1 MNDSGDLRQR
11 PLSGKAVVPADVSTV
26 AASVPIAIAKTI
38 AWSELP
44 EWRKDNEYILTGYR
58 REFGSWLGCFSSAF
72 TYVHNETV
80 NIHSHLLGALL
91 FALLLVTVDSAHLTE
106 HQSASLADKLVF
118 AIFLSAAVFCLGA
131 SAFYH
136 TCCVH
141 SQKVAARC
149 HALDYSGI
157 VVLIVGSFFPC
168 IYYAFYCEPHYQA
181 LYLGIITT
189 AGLGA
194 AYIVLNPQYGKGT
207 HRKARTYVFIALGL
221 SSVLPVSHA
230 FITHGFRTLCI
241 EMGFHWL
248 LLSGAL
254 YIAGALLYANRIPE
268 CFAPGQFD
276 IIFASHQIFHCAV
289 VAAALC
295 THACVLT
302 AFKHRHSR
310 GGHCS

>member
-1 MNDSGDLRQR
+1 MNDLGDMRQR
-11 PLSGKAVVPADVSTV
+11 SSSRKVGVPADVSTV

-38 AWSELP
+38 TWSDLP

-58 REFGSWLGCFSSAF
+58 RELGSWFGCFSSVF

-91 FALLLVTVDSAHLTE
+91 FAVFLLTVDSAHLTE
-106 HQSASLADKLVF
+106 HETVSLADRLVF
-118 AIFLSAAVFCLGA
+118 AIFLSAAVFCLGS

-141 SQKVAARC
+141 SQKVATRC
-149 HALDYSGI
+149 NALDYSGI

-168 IYYAFYCEPHYQA
+168 IYYAFYCKPHHQA
-181 LYLGIITT
+181 LYLGIISI
-189 AGLGA
+189 AGLVA
-194 AYIVLNPQYGKGT
+194 AYIVLNPQYSKNT

-230 FITHGFRTLCI
+230 FIAHGFRALCI

-268 CFAPGQFD
+268 RFAPGRFD

-295 THACVLT
+295 HYAIIEDGSPSPVV
-302 AFKHRHSR
+302 AWA
-310 GGHCS
+310 